1 MIEDYYSQYPRL
13 RQFFEERDSDY
24 IEELIGPRSEKV
36 RALHEAAIA
45 LVHKNGTGTTTEKEA
60 AMICAAVIIDPPS
73 MYYDMPRLFLE
84 YGEEVE
90 FVIEQVMSVTGDQT
104 MPPVLAEARAASGI
118 AIMEDMARRIE
129 NEDALEA
136 KPQEMLDGMR
146 RAFGQEDSAFFEM
159 RSQALL
165 ARYKFARQKI
175 FTALEEIA
183 EADRPKPGNDK
194 PRFKP
199 GGNDFNF

>member
-13 RQFFEERDSDY
+13 RQFFEERDSIY
-24 IEELIGPRSEKV
+24 IEELIGPRSEKT
-36 RALHEAAIA
+36 RALHEAAIS
-45 LVHKNGTGTTTEKEA
+45 LIHKSGAGTDSEKEA
-60 AMICAAVIIDPPS
+60 AMISAAVIIDPPS

-104 MPPVLAEARAASGI
+104 MPPVLAEARTASGI
-118 AIMEDMARRIE
+118 AIMEDMTRRIE
-129 NEDALEA
+129 DNNDLEA
-136 KPQEMLDGMR
+136 KPQDILDGMR
-146 RAFGQEDSAFFEM
+146 RAFGQEDSAFFELK
-159 RSQALL
+159 SQALL
-165 ARYKFARQKI
+165 ARYKFARQKV
-175 FTALEEIA
+175 FGQLEEMTEA
-183 EADRPKPGNDK
+183 EEPKPGNDK